1 MVLLNSQN
9 GVPFY
14 QFPLLSGLDG
24 LFHGVFTRNGGT
36 SKAPFDSLNVGLTVG
51 DERSR
56 VIKNR
61 ALIRNTA
68 SVDRLFFLHQI
79 HDRQVFILNAGC
91 GEYADTNNKLSP
103 KADAVITDC
112 KQVGL
117 VIQVA
122 DCQSVM
128 LYDFKKQVIANVHSG
143 WRGSV
148 QNIIGHTILK
158 MTQVFGCSPS
168 DMLAG
173 ISPSLGPCCAEF
185 VNYKKEIPEPY
196 WRYKTDTDYFDFWA
210 ISRVQLCEAGVR
222 SDNICF
228 SDICTRCNTN
238 QFFSYRGEGVT
249 GRFAAVIML
258 Q

>member
-1 MVLLNSQN
+1 MVVLNSKS

-14 QFPLLSGLDG
+14 QFPILSGLNG
-24 LFHGVFTRNGGT
+24 LCHGIFTRNRGS
-36 SKAPFDSLNVGLTVG
+36 SKAPFDSLNVGFSVG

-61 ALIRNTA
+61 ALIRNA
-68 SVDRLFFLHQI
+68 ANVERLFFLHQI
-79 HDRQVFILNAGC
+79 HDRRVFILK
-91 GEYADTNNKLSP
+91 ADYGKCVDTDIKPPP

-158 MTQVFGCSPS
+158 MAEVFGCNPS
-168 DMLAG
+168 DIVAG
-173 ISPSLGPCCAEF
+173 IGPSLGPCCAEF
-185 VNYKKEIPEPY
+185 INYKKEIPEKY
-196 WRYKTDTDYFDFWA
+196 WRYKTDTDHFDFWA
-210 ISRVQLCEAGVR
+210 ISRDQLREAGVR

-228 SDICTRCNTN
+228 SDICTRCNTD